1 MRQQLNDIEDQETF
15 NQIVKEAKKEERIR
29 KELEENARFRDEMRK
44 KYRDQASGKDIE
56 KSQENIFPK
65 VNDSVPKVEKASKPT
80 FIVEN
85 GKRRRRS
92 QFTIDQKVN
101 LIKAAIY
108 GDQTIVS
115 GSAVRMRLL
124 EPLWVGGVEIPAN
137 TIFYGNA
144 SVGSTRLKITVE
156 NIRYGNI

>member
-1 MRQQLNDIEDQETF
+1 MKKDPLDEVTSEYKERGKKSNSAFSDKMRQQLNDIEDQETF

-44 KYRDQASGKDIE
+44 KYQDQASGKDIE

-85 GKRRRRS
+85 GNGVAGHSLLLTKKSILSKLLFMEIRPLL
-92 QFTIDQKVN
+92 VEV
-101 LIKAAIY
+101 L
-108 GDQTIVS
+108 S
-115 GSAVRMRLL
+115 GCAC
-124 EPLWVGGVEIPAN
+124 
-137 TIFYGNA
+137 
-144 SVGSTRLKITVE
+144 
-156 NIRYGNI
+156 